1 MSKENPPAGVP
12 QTIDS
17 LSIDCT
23 IFGFQESNLKVLLV
37 KHAEGII
44 KDRWALPGGWVA
56 YNEHLDDAA
65 YRLLKDL
72 TGVKELFLEQLKAF
86 GEVGRYPGKRVI
98 TIGYYALTRPENY
111 QLIPGF
117 TASDARWFS
126 INEIKDLPYDHSEI
140 LSFSWQ
146 RLKRKVKYAPIGFN
160 LLPEKFTLLQL
171 QELYESILEIKL
183 DKPNFRRK
191 IMKMDLIV
199 SCHQKQQGVSHR
211 AANLYHF
218 DKKVYDQL
226 TEDGFIFEF

>member
-1 MSKENPPAGVP
+1 MPTEN
-12 QTIDS
+12 QHDLQETIDS
-17 LSIDCT
+17 LSIDC
-23 IFGFQESNLKVLLV
+23 IVFGFQESKLKVLLV

-44 KDRWALPGGWVA
+44 KDRWALPGGYVT
-56 YNEHLDDAA
+56 YNENLDDAA

-86 GEVGRYPGKRVI
+86 GDVARYPGNRVI
-98 TIGYYALTRPENY
+98 TIAYYALTRPENY

-126 INEIKDLPYDHSEI
+126 IDEIKDLPYDHNQI
-140 LSFSWQ
+140 LAFSWQ

-160 LLPEKFTLLQL
+160 LLPEKFTLFQL
-171 QELYESILEIKL
+171 QELYEAILEIKL

-191 IMKMDLIV
+191 IMKMDLLV
-199 SCHQKQQGVSHR
+199 SCDEKQNGVSHR

-218 DKKVYDQL
+218 DKQVYDQL